1 MLSKEF
7 LKEAPQINPAT
18 GDPYTPAERDAEYEK
33 TKAQGAKN
41 LQGIKDFG
49 NKLLGRTP
57 APAAPAPAAPA
68 PAAPAANPEAELDP
82 AIMRARYDQEA
93 AARKAAPADA
103 APPPPGGA
111 VAPVPSPTI
120 TATELP
126 PPIKSFAE
134 PAATGTAPAPM
145 KGGYGSGM
153 NNPSVAPKTAAAAAA
168 AAPAT
173 DAAAQYAAADAGR
186 AAVKSTE
193 TNPELKSAADKELAQ
208 IKSNAGLPKTE
219 KAINPETGEEYDKL
233 APDDGP
239 EQLGL
244 SPEQIAAANAPRTE
258 KAINPETG
266 EEYNKLAT
274 AQSAND
280 GDAGEEL
287 AKIKANAG
295 LAQSANDDK
304 AGEAEAA
311 AAAAPA
317 PAVAAAP
324 EAPAPVKAFA
334 EPEAPA
340 APAAP
345 AAPVDTDTRRP
356 GQLNPADAGKYKGV
370 PPPATRTAAKSD
382 PTVKALQDKLIA
394 AGAKIKPDGVMGPAT
409 QAAMKQFPQASA
421 PAAAT
426 RSAASGTVASAG
438 GGRGFVNPTAA
449 NTAAAVAAAKPAGPA
464 KPVAVAAAKLP
475 APQTGAAGQAARA
488 ASGKAPT
495 QVAARQSTAAV
506 MESQEIS
513 RMRFLAG
520 LSKD

>member
-7 LKEAPQINPAT
+7 LKEAPGINPAT

-33 TKAQGAKN
+33 NKAQGAKN
-41 LQGIKDFG
+41 LQGLKDFG

-57 APAAPAPAAPA
+57 APAAPAAPAPA
-68 PAAPAANPEAELDP
+68 PAAPASNPEAELDP

-103 APPPPGGA
+103 APPPPGGEVRPIPSSTIQA
-111 VAPVPSPTI
+111 TPLPASKAFDAPE
-120 TATELP
+120 AG
-126 PPIKSFAE
+126 A
-134 PAATGTAPAPM
+134 APAPM

-153 NNPSVAPKTAAAAAA
+153 NNPSVAPKPAA

-173 DAAAQYAAADAGR
+173 DAAAQYAAADASR
-186 AAVKSTE
+186 QPVKAAGG
-193 TNPELKSAADKELAQ
+193 NDELEQMKK
-208 IKSNAGLPKTE
+208 NAGLPKTE

-233 APDDGP
+233 ATDDGP

-295 LAQSANDDK
+295 LAQSANDGD
-304 AGEAEAA
+304 AGEAQAAAGGAPAASSMSQDPAQRA

-317 PAVAAAP
+317 PA
-324 EAPAPVKAFA
+324 PAKAFV
-334 EPEAPA
+334 EPEPAPA

-345 AAPVDTDTRRP
+345 ESNPEAELDPAIMKARFDQEAAARANPPAATPLPVRP
-356 GQLNPADAGKYKGV
+356 GQQTSGTFGQAFKSARDQGLKTFSYQGKSYS
-370 PPPATRTAAKSD
+370 T
-382 PTVKALQDKLIA
+382 
-394 AGAKIKPDGVMGPAT
+394 
-409 QAAMKQFPQASA
+409 AMKGAA
-421 PAAAT
+421 P
-426 RSAASGTVASAG
+426 
-438 GGRGFVNPTAA
+438 
-449 NTAAAVAAAKPAGPA
+449 AAAKPAAPATTAA
-464 KPVAVAAAKLP
+464 KPAAAP
-475 APQTGAAGQAARA
+475 VT
-488 ASGKAPT
+488 
-495 QVAARQSTAAV
+495 TAAKPAAPV
-506 MESQEIS
+506 KPTVKESREIN